1 MSIAG
6 ILCRFVE
13 GVYIPFEGDE
23 SAAKVGNS
31 RYTRHALFFG
41 KVYPPMHHKLSYAE
55 ARAYID
61 VMVAAM
67 VCDGVM
73 RQQELE
79 RLIANVAAR
88 PSLRKFDPEQIE
100 RMINTSLT
108 EFQGMTRARLDNK
121 LAAIANT
128 LKSTPNRKDA
138 LRMAISVM
146 RANKEISPKA
156 LTFLRRLATA
166 LGIDEAEVK
175 KLLQNNDG

>member
-6 ILCRFVE
+6 ILCRFVG
-13 GVYIPFEGDE
+13 GVYIDE

-31 RYTRHALFFG
+31 RYTRHALCFG
-41 KVYPPMHHKLSYAE
+41 KVYLPMHHKLSYAE

-67 VCDGVM
+67 VCDGIM

-88 PSLRKFDPEQIE
+88 PSLRKFEPEQIE

-108 EFQGMTRARLDNK
+108 EFQGITRARLDNK

-128 LKSTPNRKDA
+128 LKSITKRRDA

-156 LTFLRRLATA
+156 LALLRRLARA
-166 LGIDEAEVK
+166 FSIDDEEVK
-175 KLLQNNDG
+175 TLLQNEDG